1 LSPVCDNAA
10 LLGQGW
16 PVRAQEFGDMK
27 HSLWP
32 LVLLAAAPAAWPQGA
47 PSGGP
52 VYRCPG
58 PPILYTDQINEREA
72 KEKNCRTIEGAPVT
86 IVQTPKPAAAARTN
100 APIAS
105 GPREGKVDPNAQRQ
119 RDGDARRLLEAEL
132 KREEARLADLQKEF
146 NNGEPER
153 QGSERNYQ
161 RYADRVAE
169 MKSAIARK
177 EEDIAAIKR
186 ELAKL
191 Q

>member
-1 LSPVCDNAA
+1 
-10 LLGQGW
+10 
-16 PVRAQEFGDMK
+16 MK
-27 HSLWP
+27 HSLWA
-32 LVLLAAAPAAWPQGA
+32 LVLLAAAPAAWPQAA
-47 PSGGP
+47 PSSGP

-58 PPILYTDQINEREA
+58 PPILYTDQITEREA

-86 IVQTPKPAAAARTN
+86 VMQTPKPATARTN

-105 GPREGKVDPNAQRQ
+105 PSREGRGAEGKVDPNAQKQ

-132 KREEARLADLQKEF
+132 RREEARLADLQKEF

-153 QGSERNYQ
+153 QGGERNYQ
-161 RYADRVAE
+161 RYADRVND
-169 MKSAIARK
+169 MRSAINRK

>member
-1 LSPVCDNAA
+1 
-10 LLGQGW
+10 
-16 PVRAQEFGDMK
+16 MK
-27 HSLWP
+27 HSLLWA
-32 LVLLAAAPAAWPQGA
+32 LVWLVAAPAAWPQAA

-52 VYRCPG
+52 VFRCPG
-58 PPILYTDQINEREA
+58 PPILYTDQITPQEA

-86 IVQTPKPAAAARTN
+86 IVQTPKPAAAPRSN

-105 GPREGKVDPNAQRQ
+105 GPREGKVDPAAQRQ
-119 RDGDARRLLEAEL
+119 RDNDARRLLESEL

-153 QGSERNYQ
+153 QGGERNYQ
-161 RYADRVAE
+161 RYQERVAE
-169 MKSAIARK
+169 LRSAIARK

-191 Q
+191 PQ

>member
-1 LSPVCDNAA
+1 
-10 LLGQGW
+10 
-16 PVRAQEFGDMK
+16 MK
-27 HSLWP
+27 HSLWA
-32 LVLLAAAPAAWPQGA
+32 LVLLAVVPAARPQGV
-47 PSGGP
+47 PSSGP

-58 PPILYTDQINEREA
+58 PPILYTDQITEREA

-86 IVQTPKPAAAARTN
+86 IVQTPKPSPARSKE
-100 APIAS
+100 PIAS
-105 GPREGKVDPNAQRQ
+105 GPREGKVDANAQRQ
-119 RDGDARRLLEAEL
+119 RDGDARKLLEAEL
-132 KREEARLADLQKEF
+132 KREEARLADLQKEY

-169 MKSAIARK
+169 MKSAISRK

>member
-1 LSPVCDNAA
+1 
-10 LLGQGW
+10 
-16 PVRAQEFGDMK
+16 MK
-27 HSLWP
+27 HSLWA
-32 LVLLAAAPAAWPQGA
+32 LMLLAAAPAAWPQA
-47 PSGGP
+47 APPSGGP

-58 PPILYTDQINEREA
+58 PPILYTDQITEREA

-86 IVQTPKPAAAARTN
+86 VVQTPKPAAARTN

-105 GPREGKVDPNAQRQ
+105 PSREGRSAEGKVDPNAQKQ

-153 QGSERNYQ
+153 QGNERNYQ

-169 MKSAIARK
+169 MRSAIQRK

>member
-1 LSPVCDNAA
+1 
-10 LLGQGW
+10 
-16 PVRAQEFGDMK
+16 MK
-27 HSLWP
+27 HSLWA
-32 LVLLAAAPAAWPQGA
+32 LMLLAVAPAAWSQAA
-47 PSGGP
+47 PASGGP

-58 PPILYTDQINEREA
+58 PPILYTDQITEREA

-86 IVQTPKPAAAARTN
+86 IVQTPKPAAARANT
-100 APIAS
+100 PIAS
-105 GPREGKVDPNAQRQ
+105 PSREGRGAEGKVDPNAQKQ

-146 NNGEPER
+146 SNGDPER
-153 QGSERNYQ
+153 QGGERNYQ
-161 RYADRVAE
+161 RYADRVNE
-169 MKSAIARK
+169 MRSAITRK

>member
-1 LSPVCDNAA
+1 
-10 LLGQGW
+10 
-16 PVRAQEFGDMK
+16 MK
-27 HSLWP
+27 HSLWA
-32 LVLLAAAPAAWPQGA
+32 LVWLAVAPAAWPQA
-47 PSGGP
+47 ALSGGP

-58 PPILYTDQINEREA
+58 PPILYTDQITPQEA

-100 APIAS
+100 TPIPS
-105 GPREGKVDPNAQRQ
+105 PSREGRTEGKVDPNAQKQ
-119 RDGDARRLLEAEL
+119 RDGDARKLLESEL

-153 QGSERNYQ
+153 QGNERNYQ

-169 MKSAIARK
+169 MRSAIQRK

>member
-1 LSPVCDNAA
+1 
-10 LLGQGW
+10 
-16 PVRAQEFGDMK
+16 MK
-27 HSLWP
+27 HSLWA
-32 LVLLAAAPAAWPQGA
+32 LVLLAAVPAAWPQGV

-58 PPILYTDQINEREA
+58 PPILYTDQITEREA

-86 IVQTPKPAAAARTN
+86 IMQSPKQAAPARSKE
-100 APIAS
+100 PIAS

-119 RDGDARRLLEAEL
+119 RDGDARKLLEGEL
-132 KREEARLADLQKEF
+132 RREEGRLADLRKEY

-161 RYADRVAE
+161 RYADRVDE
-169 MKSAIARK
+169 MRMAITRK